1 MTLIGNEFQIPKCG
15 LIFLTVGFESI
26 PIPNPNLFF
35 LASTLNLITKNQEKL
50 AKSRQKP
57 NYKTKEQDPSSDPI
71 TNNNLRVTASAS
83 YKLYKLP

>member
-1 MTLIGNEFQIPKCG
+1 MNFKFQNVGLFFLRLDLSQFQFQIQ
-15 LIFLTVGFESI
+15 F
-26 PIPNPNLFF
+26 FF

-71 TNNNLRVTASAS
+71 TNNNLRGTASAS